1 MGKRLSIGI
10 AICALL
16 LGSVATAAAQGFAGG
31 LRGVVKDANGVVPG
45 AEITL
50 TNEGTAA
57 ARSVVTNDEGG
68 YAFENVLPA
77 TYRIKVAL
85 TGFKTLERAGI
96 KIGTQQILT
105 LDLTL
110 EVGQLQETITVT
122 GAAPLI
128 DTSNASV
135 ASTLDKA
142 TLETLPTAGR
152 NAFFLAVTVPNVIP
166 SGDPQFVRQQDQT
179 NSALLSLAG
188 GPRRGNNYTLEG
200 VSITDLRNR
209 AVIIPNIES
218 VEEVKV
224 QVSTF
229 DAEMGRTG
237 GGVFNTIGK
246 SGTNNFHGSGLYQT
260 RPSGTLGRFYFAEKA
275 DVEKPESY
283 FHLGGGSFGGPII
296 HNRTFFWASSEGYQ
310 TFSGRNAVLTLP
322 TERERK
328 RRLLP
333 ERRHHLRPAHLRPRD
348 RYASAVPGQR
358 DSGEPHQRRLPQ
370 RAYPC
375 ATAHL
380 WQVAAGGRGAPGQGA
395 PDHWESRPPLER
407 EADLDGDVRLVRLV

>member
-1 MGKRLSIGI
+1 MGKRIPVCVVALWLIG
-10 AICALL
+10 ACAADV
-16 LGSVATAAAQGFAGG
+16 SAQGFAGG

-45 AEITL
+45 AEVTM

-57 ARSVVTNDEGG
+57 ARTVVTNDDGA

-77 TYRIKVAL
+77 TYTVKVSL

-96 KIGTQQILT
+96 RIGTQQILQ

-218 VEEVKV
+218 VDEVKV

-237 GGVFNTIGK
+237 GGVFNTVGK
-246 SGTNNFHGSGLYQT
+246 SGTNNWHGSGLYQNRPELRSASST
-260 RPSGTLGRFYFAEKA
+260 SPTRAAWTSRTATSTWRAAPSAVQLSTIAPSSGQAARVTRRSPAATPCSRCRPS
-275 DVEKPESY
+275 
-283 FHLGGGSFGGPII
+283 
-296 HNRTFFWASSEGYQ
+296 
-310 TFSGRNAVLTLP
+310 
-322 TERERK
+322 
-328 RRLLP
+328 
-333 ERRHHLRPAHLRPRD
+333 
-348 RYASAVPGQR
+348 ASA
-358 DSGEPHQRRLPQ
+358 
-370 RAYPC
+370 
-375 ATAHL
+375 TAISHR
-380 WQVAAGGRGAPGQGA
+380 VA
-395 PDHWESRPPLER
+395 SRFTTP
-407 EADLDGDVRLVRLV
+407 